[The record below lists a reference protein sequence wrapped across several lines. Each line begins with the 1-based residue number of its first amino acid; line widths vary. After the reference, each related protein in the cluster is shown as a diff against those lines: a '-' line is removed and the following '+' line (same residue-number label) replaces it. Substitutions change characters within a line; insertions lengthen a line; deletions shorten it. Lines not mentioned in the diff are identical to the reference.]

1 MMDYKHVGVASAF
14 SPTFTAV
21 LAEAKCFAIHC
32 GADLEVVHAGAS
44 DIEKEKRLVAALG
57 QRAAIR
63 WVAGE
68 TAAQAI
74 IAAVKDFAYDLL
86 IAGTPD
92 RETDDKSF
100 AGDVAPE
107 LLRNAPCD
115 LLLVPRPLEEPT
127 APQHIVF
134 VSEPEQ
140 EEDFELLRRAVE
152 VLHPQRVTIVVT
164 ERPFAPAIAASR
176 GEQPRD
182 VEAWLEELASS
193 FAGHQV
199 CSVVI
204 RPKWNLLKCDSEE
217 AAKQSKRSISIG
229 LEKSILPQI
238 KIHPNDS
245 ILGFILFA
253 MVRAKTRVRSLGFIA
268 ALGEPIHESRL
279 DCIST
284 WLVVANKKH
293 PQHQILQYVAGCLDR
308 NKPAQMS

>member
-1 MMDYKHVGVASAF
+1 MRCR
-14 SPTFTAV
+14 V
-21 LAEAKCFAIHC
+21 LK
-32 GADLEVVHAGAS
+32 
-44 DIEKEKRLVAALG
+44 
-57 QRAAIR
+57 
-63 WVAGE
+63 
-68 TAAQAI
+68 
-74 IAAVKDFAYDLL
+74 
-86 IAGTPD
+86 
-92 RETDDKSF
+92 
-100 AGDVAPE
+100 
-107 LLRNAPCD
+107 N
-115 LLLVPRPLEEPT
+115 
-127 APQHIVF
+127 
-134 VSEPEQ
+134 
-140 EEDFELLRRAVE
+140 
-152 VLHPQRVTIVVT
+152 
-164 ERPFAPAIAASR
+164 SR
-176 GEQPRD
+176 GLSGNTVAMTIRGGCHGVIALD
-182 VEAWLEELASS
+182 
-193 FAGHQV
+193 